1 MKRTA
6 IIIIALAAAFAA
18 KAQNERL
25 SGVKADNVSFTK
37 SGNFMTVSMDMLV
50 SDTRIRHDR
59 ALVITPVVS
68 NADST
73 VTLHSVGLYSFNRW
87 HYYKRNGDTMITGS
101 EEVSYM
107 KKDAPE
113 VVGYEAVFPYQ
124 EWMDGSELS
133 ITVDEYGCC
142 RKVFATDSA
151 ALIGYEGPYMPAL
164 VYMHPAAEMEKVRF
178 LSGTAYIGFP
188 VNETVIYP
196 DFQNNVAELG
206 KIRATIDSVRND
218 SDVTIK
224 AIAIKGFAS
233 PESPY
238 DNNARLADGRTQ
250 AVKRYVA
257 DLYHFEP
264 GFIKTS
270 FEPED
275 WEGLRRYVASSSLPH
290 KTEIIG
296 MIDSDRDPDS
306 KEWKIKSTYRDEYRY
321 MLDNFYPYLRHSDY
335 YVEYVVRSYTD
346 PAEIGEVMKTRPQ
359 NLSLEEFYAYAKTL
373 EPGSPEFIEVFETAV
388 RMYPEDAGANLN
400 AANAALARGDME
412 RAARYLEKAGTSP
425 ESVYAKGVYEFMRGN
440 AGQASELF
448 TEAGGMGVTEA
459 QVQVDKI
466 SAIREME
473 ERYKSAE

>member
-1 MKRTA
+1 MKRIAT
-6 IIIIALAAAFAA
+6 IIIMLAATAA
-18 KAQNERL
+18 AHAQETKLAGMKAE
-25 SGVKADNVSFTK
+25 NVSYEKNGDYMAVT
-37 SGNFMTVSMDMLV
+37 MDVLT
-50 SDTRIRHDR
+50 SDINIKHDR
-59 ALVITPVVS
+59 AFVITPFVTKE
-68 NADST
+68 DST
-73 VTLHSVGLYSFNRW
+73 VILQSVGLYSYNRW
-87 HYYKRNGDTMITGS
+87 HYYKRNGETMITGPD
-101 EEVSYM
+101 ETSYM
-107 KKDAPE
+107 KKETPE
-113 VVGYEAVFPYQ
+113 VVSYEAVFPYQ
-124 EWMDGSELS
+124 PWMDGSELHVKVS
-133 ITVDEYGCC
+133 EYGCC
-142 RKVFATDSA
+142 SKVLASDSA
-151 ALIGYEGPYMPAL
+151 ALIGYEGPYMPEL
-164 VYMHPAAEMEKVRF
+164 VYIHPTAELEKVRF

-196 DFQNNVAELG
+196 YFQDNVAELG

-238 DNNARLADGRTQ
+238 DNNARLAAGRTE
-250 AVKRYVA
+250 AVKQYVN
-257 DLYHFEP
+257 DLYHFAP
-264 GFIKTS
+264 DFIQTS
-270 FEPED
+270 YEPED
-275 WEGLRRYVASSSLPH
+275 WAGLREKVAESNLPH
-290 KTEIIG
+290 KAEIIEL
-296 MIDSDRDPDS
+296 IDSDREPDN

-335 YVEYVVRSYTD
+335 YVEYVVRGYND

-425 ESVYAKGVYEFMRGN
+425 ESVYANGVFEFMNGN
-440 AGQASELF
+440 VGQASEHF
-448 TEAGGMGVTEA
+448 TEAVGMGVTEA

-466 SAIREME
+466 SAIKEME
-473 ERYKSAE
+473 EKYKSDK